1 MRLENFERKRK
12 HKYRGDPA
20 NLAESIPRVA
30 ECGGGDAR
38 ATCACRPGIAAAPCS
53 ALVAPFWRAP
63 GERHGAPL
71 RYPTIR
77 GTTLGIADD
86 TRIPPAAASDRPDTM
101 GGSCLVPVMHWTSA
115 RRACGGVCA
124 PLRHSRSDTGFAL
137 AASKVE
143 RSMRRCAVKLLFWH
157 SPRYACTHPGRTI
170 LPCVLDGQTTD
181 AFLFSPALDALFFG
195 LPRLCLAKSTQ
206 VCCALHTSA
215 HTTRYA
221 CLNILSMI
229 RGFCTSPWPGHSMR
243 GPCFMNTFSVH
254 SAQAMSF
261 APGHI
266 ERTPH
271 PGMGCS
277 FVWSMCT

>member
-1 MRLENFERKRK
+1 MNEKN
-12 HKYRGDPA
+12 RGNTNIAGTA
-20 NLAESIPRVA
+20 NLAESIPRIA
-30 ECGGGDAR
+30 ACGGGDAR

-77 GTTLGIADD
+77 GTTLGIADH
-86 TRIPPAAASDRPDTM
+86 TQFPPAAASDRPDTM

-229 RGFCTSPWPGHSMR
+229 RGFCASTWPGHSVR
-243 GPCFMNTFSVH
+243 
-254 SAQAMSF
+254 
-261 APGHI
+261 
-266 ERTPH
+266 
-271 PGMGCS
+271 
-277 FVWSMCT
+277 

>member
-1 MRLENFERKRK
+1 MFANCSLFIPFDFLARNTKTQI
-12 HKYRGDPA
+12 PA
-20 NLAESIPRVA
+20 LSQPKESCSNPPLAA
-30 ECGGGDAR
+30 CGGGDAR

-77 GTTLGIADD
+77 GTTLGIADQ
-86 TRIPPAAASDRPDTM
+86 TRTPPAAASDRPDTM

-124 PLRHSRSDTGFAL
+124 PLRHSSSDAGFAL
-137 AASKVE
+137 AAMNVQS
-143 RSMRRCAVKLLFWH
+143 SMRRCAVKLLFWH

-206 VCCALHTSA
+206 VCCALHTST
-215 HTTRYA
+215 HTIQYA
-221 CLNILSMI
+221 CLNILSVI
-229 RGFCTSPWPGHSMR
+229 RGFCASPWPGHSVR
-243 GPCFMNTFSVH
+243 
-254 SAQAMSF
+254 
-261 APGHI
+261 
-266 ERTPH
+266 
-271 PGMGCS
+271 
-277 FVWSMCT
+277 

>member
-1 MRLENFERKRK
+1 MFVNLKKFAQKLGAVKRETRSHCYRSELNQNERFRLKSDVTFAAYHIEKKRFWILRLENFERKKSQK
-12 HKYRGDPA
+12 HKYRGTQPA
-20 NLAESIPRVA
+20 NLAESIPRIA
-30 ECGGGDAR
+30 ACGGGDAR

-77 GTTLGIADD
+77 RTTLGIAADSRNPRA
-86 TRIPPAAASDRPDTM
+86 TTSDRPDTM

-170 LPCVLDGQTTD
+170 LPCVLDG
-181 AFLFSPALDALFFG
+181 
-195 LPRLCLAKSTQ
+195 
-206 VCCALHTSA
+206 
-215 HTTRYA
+215 
-221 CLNILSMI
+221 
-229 RGFCTSPWPGHSMR
+229 
-243 GPCFMNTFSVH
+243 
-254 SAQAMSF
+254 
-261 APGHI
+261 
-266 ERTPH
+266 
-271 PGMGCS
+271 
-277 FVWSMCT
+277 

>member
-1 MRLENFERKRK
+1 MRLENFERKKSRK
-12 HKYRGDPA
+12 HKYRGDLPA
-20 NLAESIPRVA
+20 NLAESIPRIA
-30 ECGGGDAR
+30 ACGGGDAR

-77 GTTLGIADD
+77 GTTLGIADH
-86 TRIPPAAASDRPDTM
+86 TQFPPAAASDRPDTM

-157 SPRYACTHPGRTI
+157 SPRYACTRPGRTI
-170 LPCVLDGQTTD
+170 LPCVLDG
-181 AFLFSPALDALFFG
+181 
-195 LPRLCLAKSTQ
+195 
-206 VCCALHTSA
+206 
-215 HTTRYA
+215 
-221 CLNILSMI
+221 
-229 RGFCTSPWPGHSMR
+229 
-243 GPCFMNTFSVH
+243 
-254 SAQAMSF
+254 
-261 APGHI
+261 
-266 ERTPH
+266 
-271 PGMGCS
+271 
-277 FVWSMCT
+277 